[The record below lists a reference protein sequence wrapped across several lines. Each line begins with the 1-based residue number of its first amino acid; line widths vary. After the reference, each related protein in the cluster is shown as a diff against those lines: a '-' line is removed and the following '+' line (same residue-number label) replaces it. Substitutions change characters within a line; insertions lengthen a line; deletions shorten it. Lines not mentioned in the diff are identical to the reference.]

1 MKTQNEKKYGF
12 CPVRRILSRIYSSEP
27 GRHLLTARKEIL
39 LAIKSIIDK
48 EVERTEEM
56 KREKKAEKV
65 NIE

>member
-1 MKTQNEKKYGF
+1 MNTQNEKKYDF
-12 CPVRRILSRIYSSEP
+12 CPVQRILSRIYSSES
-27 GRHLLTARKEIL
+27 GRHLLNARKEIL